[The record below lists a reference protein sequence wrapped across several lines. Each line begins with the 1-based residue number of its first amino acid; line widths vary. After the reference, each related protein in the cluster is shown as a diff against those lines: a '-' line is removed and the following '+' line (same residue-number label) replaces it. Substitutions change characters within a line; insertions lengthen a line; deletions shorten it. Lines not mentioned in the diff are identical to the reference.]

1 LKWRLDRLRALGCAS
16 ASLGAVPLDGGSREA
31 AAALTCASRAW
42 LSAGSAF
49 FLKEKA
55 NNLLKFPQ
63 VLLHS
68 RLNCKK
74 NSRRMVAALG
84 FEQQWDA
91 EPFTGS
97 PVGGDLAL
105 KFRCNEMMGGPLPLS
120 FNPVRS
126 FIGVRRSRGS
136 GLRALLFILECALGV
151 VAVLVL
157 SALAHWSG
165 WLLPV
170 SVLLFMLIVVPT
182 ALLCGFWQAV
192 IVSLSAVLMHSFFT
206 VRQPLSNTAADPAN
220 SVTLLVFVLV
230 ALVVSRLS
238 ARVTGHAREAESW
251 GGQMRDLYEF
261 TRRTL
266 EMNLHL
272 EPGPQ
277 LAELVY
283 ETFGLEAVAVFDA
296 ELHQVYPVGNWNED
310 PRELTQNVYYFGTSD
325 DNPETGLGR
334 RVVRLGAAPVG
345 GLVVRGD
352 TSPLTNN
359 AIASLIAI
367 AFDRYRAF
375 ANENR
380 IETERRTEQLRST
393 VLDSLAHAYKTPL
406 TAIRAASSGLGEM
419 GHLSEAQ
426 AELVALIDEQAGLLG
441 NLTTRLLTTARLD
454 AGEVTIHSTPVGVA
468 TLIEE
473 VVASLGDRVAS
484 MKVAIDIPD
493 EHLVVHCDRQLMVM
507 LLTQYI
513 DNACKYSIFGAPITV
528 RATRSRTEVIFS
540 VHSRGPVIPIND
552 RERIFDRYYRS
563 TAYSNRAAGTGI
575 GLSVAK
581 RVALI
586 HGGSVWVTS
595 DEMDGTTFFAAI
607 PATAR
612 KRVS

>member
-1 LKWRLDRLRALGCAS
+1 MTGDPL
-16 ASLGAVPLDGGSREA
+16 SLS
-31 AAALTCASRAW
+31 SI
-42 LSAGSAF
+42 
-49 FLKEKA
+49 
-55 NNLLKFPQ
+55 
-63 VLLHS
+63 
-68 RLNCKK
+68 
-74 NSRRMVAALG
+74 
-84 FEQQWDA
+84 
-91 EPFTGS
+91 
-97 PVGGDLAL
+97 PVGFLFGA
-105 KFRCNEMMGGPLPLS
+105 
-120 FNPVRS
+120 
-126 FIGVRRSRGS
+126 RRSRGS
-136 GLRALLFILECALGV
+136 GLRVLLFILECALGILV
-151 VAVLVL
+151 VLLV
-157 SALAHWSG
+157 STLAHWSG

-170 SVLLFMLIVVPT
+170 SVLLYMLIVVPT

-192 IVSLSAVLMHSFFT
+192 IVSLSAVLLHSAFT
-206 VRQPLSNTAADPAN
+206 ARPPQFSAHSNPAADPAN
-220 SVTLLVFVLV
+220 SVTLLAFVLV

-238 ARVTGHAREAESW
+238 ARVTTHAREAESW
-251 GGQMRDLYEF
+251 GAQMHDLYEF

-272 EPGPQ
+272 EPGAQ
-277 LAELVY
+277 LAELVH
-283 ETFGLEAVAVFDA
+283 ETFALEAVVVFDA
-296 ELHQVYPVGNWNED
+296 ELHQTYPAGNWNVD
-310 PRELTQNVYYFGTSD
+310 PQELAQNVYYFGTSD
-325 DNPETGLGR
+325 DDPETGLGR
-334 RVVRLGAAPVG
+334 RVVRLGAAPIG
-345 GLVVRGD
+345 SLVVRGD

-380 IETERRTEQLRST
+380 IETERRTEQLRSA

-419 GHLSEAQ
+419 GHLSAAQ

-454 AGEVTIHSTPVGVA
+454 AGEVTIHATQVGVA
-468 TLIEE
+468 ALIEE
-473 VVASLGDRVAS
+473 VVASLGDRLAS

-493 EHLVVHCDRQLMVM
+493 EGMVLACDRQLMVM

-513 DNACKYSIFGAPITV
+513 DNACKYSIFGTTITI
-528 RATRSRTEVIFS
+528 RATRSRAEVIFS
-540 VHSRGPVIPIND
+540 VHSHGPVIPIND

-563 TAYSNRAAGTGI
+563 TTHSSRAAGTGI

-607 PATAR
+607 PASAH